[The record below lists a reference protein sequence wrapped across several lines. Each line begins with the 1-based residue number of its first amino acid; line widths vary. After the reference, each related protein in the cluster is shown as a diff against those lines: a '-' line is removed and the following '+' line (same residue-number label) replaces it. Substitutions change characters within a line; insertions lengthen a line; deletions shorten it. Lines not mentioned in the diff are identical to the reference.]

1 MVALVVGAIGLAV
14 VDPGR
19 ARPLTRP
26 MLTVVGGVALTLI
39 AIGGGVQLYGANHED
54 RLIRP
59 PAGPVHRRTIG
70 AWRPGSACLKRTASN
85 RG

>member
-39 AIGGGVQLYGANHED
+39 AIGGGVQLYGA
-54 RLIRP
+54 ITKI
-59 PAGPVHRRTIG
+59 V
-70 AWRPGSACLKRTASN
+70 
-85 RG
+85 